1 MPFADTDEGTFGGEC
16 LSKAGVQGPIAVGPN
31 KVCVG
36 VDVGDVGDVRG
47 VMKDITGDKF
57 PPSVPNVPRSTM
69 SVLPI
74 DLEQVV
80 KAEIK

>member
-1 MPFADTDEGTFGGEC
+1 MPFADTDEGTLGGEC
-16 LSKAGVQGPIAVGPN
+16 LSKAGVEGPTAVGPN

-36 VDVGDVGDVRG
+36 VDVGDAGDVRG
-47 VMKDITGDKF
+47 MMKDTTGDF